1 MKQTLKILSL
11 LAAMLTLAGC
21 DPDEMFNTERDITYT
36 VSEKT
41 NYSEHPEKTET
52 TTVHLK
58 TEAEWQA
65 LLDRFCDWAEGGS
78 TVTFHRVGTQ
88 RAASASGKGI
98 ALTGHA
104 LSLQAKDAV
113 EYSTTSREEMKRW
126 MALMEDEGKTVT
138 VSYDPATGTWNGT
151 AYATAP
157 QQPAQGGVKT
167 YVNMGFNEMSGGMN
181 VIVTIDSANH
191 TAYVNFDYGNY
202 ALHMPCGRFGN
213 IYEENGRMIL
223 AVWESTN
230 GNDTLFVGRNYEGSL
245 MICLAYSGICPANHT
260 HECLLV
266 PAPSDLQ
273 TWYCSSPYDIILN
286 LSPYAIET
294 YPEIGI
300 AQICAPMATDINCIP
315 AFWTGNCE
323 MIRYFTNRT
332 DVDYEL
338 SLRYAHNNDSSYYVV
353 DSLGVTGY
361 PSDATTAMPMVIHDL
376 HQYPGCA
383 SQYVF
388 NRIN

>member
-1 MKQTLKILSL
+1 MKHLLKFTFVVAAVLM
-11 LAAMLTLAGC
+11 LASCYKCPPEGDHVVA
-21 DPDEMFNTERDITYT
+21 YT
-36 VSEKT
+36 VDKG
-41 NYSEHPEKTET
+41 PEQR
-52 TTVHLK
+52 VYLVDNN
-58 TEAEWQA
+58 EWQA
-65 LLDRFCDWAEGGS
+65 LLDRFCDYAEDGS
-78 TVTFHRVGTQ
+78 EVTFYNANHK
-88 RAASASGKGI
+88 AAKSP
-98 ALTGHA
+98 T
-104 LSLQAKDAV
+104 KDATT
-113 EYSTTSREEMKRW
+113 YSTTDREAMKRW
-126 MALMEDEGKTVT
+126 MAQMEDAGMTVT

-151 AYATAP
+151 AYAVAP
-157 QQPAQGGVKT
+157 QPQMGNGVAT
-167 YVNMGFNEMSGGMN
+167 FVGPGYGNGLD
-181 VIVTIDSANH
+181 VIVTIDSSNH
-191 TAYVNFDYGNY
+191 TAYVNFDYENY
-202 ALHMPCGRFGN
+202 WLHMPCGVFHN
-213 IYEENGRMIL
+213 IYEEDGRMIL
-223 AVWESTN
+223 AVWESTT
-230 GNDTLFVGRNYEGSL
+230 GNDTLYVGRNY
-245 MICLAYSGICPANHT
+245 ICFAYSGICPANHT

-338 SLRYAHNNDSSYYVV
+338 SLRYTYNNDSSYYIV